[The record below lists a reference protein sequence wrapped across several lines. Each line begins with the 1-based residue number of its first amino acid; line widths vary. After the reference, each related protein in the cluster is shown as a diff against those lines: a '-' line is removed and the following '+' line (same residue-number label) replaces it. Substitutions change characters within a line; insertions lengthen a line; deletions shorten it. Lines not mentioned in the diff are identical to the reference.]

1 MLFLKLLNRYN
12 SIGGK
17 LSVEHPNSHSE
28 NPVLREA
35 AFKVFYSS
43 DEESEYL
50 LDNLLEN
57 RHKLALTCGFPSY
70 AHR

>member
-1 MLFLKLLNRYN
+1 M
-12 SIGGK
+12 IG
-17 LSVEHPNSHSE
+17 HPNSHSE

-35 AFKVFYSS
+35 AFKVYYSS
-43 DEESEYL
+43 NTESEQL
-50 LDNLLEN
+50 LDNLLES